1 MTGGVGTA
9 TRQDAR
15 RPWREVDL
23 VALDFETTTADPRRA
38 EPLSV
43 GWVGIRGG
51 LVVCGDAG
59 YTLVRHPGE
68 VPVPSMR
75 VHGLLPGQ
83 LLDGLDPAE
92 LGAWLDDAVDGRVLV
107 AHGAALERSLL
118 DRHDVGYAAVL
129 DTLAIVRAVD
139 ARAGRSH
146 ADPRLPAATLRY
158 GVPPLPAH
166 HAFRDAL
173 GSALLLLSLAGT
185 LEQER
190 GEITLED
197 LLLLSR

>member
-1 MTGGVGTA
+1 MTGAA
-9 TRQDAR
+9 TRPDVR
-15 RPWREVDL
+15 RSWREVDL
-23 VALDFETTTADPRRA
+23 VAVDFETTTADPRRA

-43 GWVGIRGG
+43 GWVGISGG
-51 LVVCGDAG
+51 NVVCGDAG

-83 LLDGLDPAE
+83 LLDGLDPAA

-118 DRHDVGYAAVL
+118 DRYGVGYSAVL

-139 ARAGRSH
+139 TRAGRSH

-185 LEQER
+185 LERER
-190 GEITLED
+190 GEVTLED